1 MGCRGYPQLRG
12 YSVATR
18 GVLGVYRGLCCALLP
33 QRAELRR
40 RAPRRLLLTR
50 RQRLGARR
58 AVGGL
63 LGLGLALG

>member
-1 MGCRGYPQLRG
+1 M
-12 YSVATR
+12 ATR

-33 QRAELRR
+33 QRAELRH